1 MRMVGRTGIVY
12 AAMGGIFATV
22 EDTLCS
28 LRDGRKDIFNGAVAG
43 CAAGMVFGVNCTW
56 VLAAAVA

>member
-1 MRMVGRTGIVY
+1 MVGRTGLVY

-43 CAAGMVFGVNCTW
+43 CAAGMVFGVNCTL